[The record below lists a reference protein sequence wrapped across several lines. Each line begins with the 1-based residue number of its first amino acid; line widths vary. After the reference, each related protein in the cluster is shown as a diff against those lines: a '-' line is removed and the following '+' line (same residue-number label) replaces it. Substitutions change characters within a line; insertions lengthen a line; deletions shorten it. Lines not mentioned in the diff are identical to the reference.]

1 MTSGPTGLLR
11 RAVSTFSA
19 PRVRVRIRERDP
31 EFDALRRAVRA
42 AVVVPSAA
50 AVSFA
55 VAGGSQTPL
64 FTIFGSFALMVLA
77 DFPGNT
83 QTRAV
88 AYAGLGINGAVL
100 ITLGTLVAPYAW
112 LSVALMFLLG
122 VAVTFSGVL
131 SETIAAGQRP
141 TLLTFVL
148 PACTPQG
155 PIDERLLGWVIA
167 LAVCV
172 PAALFFLPPRHH
184 GELRRHAATAV
195 SALADR
201 LEGRANRA
209 EVVTAMLALRE
220 NFLGADF
227 RPVGLSAGSRA
238 LVRVVEDL
246 EWLADRVSDEAGP
259 GMRDMQAPG
268 IRVLRCSAAVLRET
282 RSADRTAERADLEA
296 ALIHLRS
303 VARGRYRVDVEA
315 ILGAPDDATAVDLGR
330 RLLNR
335 RTIAATIGA
344 TGRVIAAAAAADA
357 RPVWLRALGLRLP
370 ATTATDRLIP
380 ATTALTVTTTGFL
393 AGRSVAVRNALR
405 TGLGLALAVAV
416 THLFPVEHGFW
427 VVLGALSVLRS
438 SALTTGTKTLR
449 AVVGTAIGFAL
460 GAVLIGVVGV
470 DPAVLW
476 ILMPVVVFGSAF
488 VPEVASFTAG
498 QAAFTMM
505 VLIFFNLIVP
515 TGWSVGLIRVE
526 DVAVGALVGVMVS
539 LLLWPR
545 GATASAE
552 RAVES
557 ARDVFAR
564 YLKAAVLRITRGD
577 YEYMTNKLA
586 TLSHEAIGA
595 SRVADD
601 AVRQYLSESGGNTDF
616 RGPIVRAVNRA
627 IRVRAA
633 ADLITD
639 IPTPPPLGTYPRI
652 REVVESHVNAIRD
665 RLSGKIGSG
674 GDWAPIGDEFV
685 IALRAESSGV
695 GSPLPRGGEAEL
707 AVSAAMPLVTVAA
720 AIGELE
726 LVYPHPVDMDM
737 APR

>member
-1 MTSGPTGLLR
+1 MTSAPAVFLR
-11 RAVSTFSA
+11 RVASALSA
-19 PRVRVRIRERDP
+19 PRVRRRIRERDP

-42 AVVVPSAA
+42 AVIVPSAA

-100 ITLGTLVAPYAW
+100 ITLGTLVAPHAW
-112 LSVALMFLLG
+112 LSVGLMFLLG

-148 PACTPQG
+148 PACTPPG
-155 PIDERLLGWVIA
+155 PIDERLLGWAIA

-195 SALADR
+195 TTLADR
-201 LEGRANRA
+201 LEGRASRA
-209 EVVTAMLALRE
+209 DVVDAMLALRE

-259 GMRDMQAPG
+259 GMRDMQEPG
-268 IRVLRCSAAVLRET
+268 IRVLRCAAAVLRET
-282 RSADRTAERADLEA
+282 RAADRTGQRADLEA
-296 ALIHLRS
+296 ALLHLRS
-303 VARGRYRVDVEA
+303 VARGRYRDDVET
-315 ILGAPDDATAVDLGR
+315 ILGAPDDAAAVDLGR

-357 RPVWLRALGLRLP
+357 RPVWARALGLGLP
-370 ATTATDRLIP
+370 ATTATDRLVP
-380 ATTALTVTTTGFL
+380 ATAAVTLTTSGFL

-460 GAVLIGVVGV
+460 GAVVIGVVGV

-526 DVAVGALVGVMVS
+526 DVVVGALVGVMVS

-552 RAVES
+552 AAVES

-564 YLKAAVLRITRGD
+564 YLETAVLRITRGD
-577 YEYMTNKLA
+577 DEYMTNKLA
-586 TLSHEAIGA
+586 TLSHDAIGA

-601 AVRQYLSESGGNTDF
+601 AVRQYLSESGGTTDF
-616 RGPIVRAVNRA
+616 RGPIVRAFNRA

-652 REVVESHVNAIRD
+652 RQVLEFHVDAIRD
-665 RLSGKIGSG
+665 RLSGRIGTG

-685 IALRAESSGV
+685 VALRAESSGD
-695 GSPLPRGGEAEL
+695 EL
-707 AVSAAMPLVTVAA
+707 AVSAALPLVTVAA

-726 LVYPHPVDMDM
+726 LVYPHPVGVDIVH
-737 APR
+737 R

>member
-1 MTSGPTGLLR
+1 MTAGSLPFPLMTSAPAGVVR
-11 RAVSTFSA
+11 RAVD
-19 PRVRVRIRERDP
+19 RIRERDP
-31 EFDALRRAVRA
+31 ELDALRRAVRA

-55 VAGGSQTPL
+55 VAGNSQTPL

-77 DFPGNT
+77 DFPGNR

-100 ITLGTLVAPYAW
+100 ITLGTLVAPHAW
-112 LSVALMFLLG
+112 LSVVLMFVLG
-122 VAVTFSGVL
+122 VTVTFSGVL

-148 PACTPQG
+148 PACTPTG
-155 PIDERLLGWVIA
+155 PIDERLLGWAIA

-172 PAALFFLPPRHH
+172 PAALFLLPPRHH
-184 GELRRHAATAV
+184 GELRRHAANAV
-195 SALADR
+195 AALADR
-201 LEGRANRA
+201 LEGKASRS
-209 EVVTAMLALRE
+209 EVVDAMLALRE
-220 NFLGADF
+220 SFLGADF

-259 GMRDMQAPG
+259 ALRDMQAPG
-268 IRVLRCSAAVLRET
+268 VRVLRCSAAVLRQT
-282 RSADRTAERADLEA
+282 RVADRTTDRANLEA

-303 VARGRYRVDVEA
+303 VARGRYREDVEK
-315 ILGAPDDATAVDLGR
+315 ILGARDDDDAVALGR
-330 RLLNR
+330 ELLNR

-357 RPVWLRALGLRLP
+357 RPVWARALGRRLP
-370 ATTATDRLIP
+370 PTTATDRLIP
-380 ATTALTVTTTGFL
+380 ETAAVTSTTSGFL
-393 AGRSVAVRNALR
+393 GGRSIAVRNALR

-438 SALTTGTKTLR
+438 SALTTGTKMLR
-449 AVVGTAIGFAL
+449 AVLGTGIGFVL
-460 GAVLIGVVGV
+460 GALLISVVGV

-488 VPEVASFTAG
+488 VPEIASFTAG

-526 DVAVGALVGVMVS
+526 DVVVGALVGAMVS

-545 GATASAE
+545 GATASATA
-552 RAVES
+552 AVEE
-557 ARDVFAR
+557 ARNVFAK
-564 YLKAAVLRITRGD
+564 YLEAAVRRITRGE
-577 YEYMTNKLA
+577 YEEMADKLA
-586 TLSHEAIGA
+586 ILSHDALA
-595 SRVADD
+595 SSRVADD
-601 AVRQYLSESGGNTDF
+601 AVRQYLSESGGTTDF
-616 RGPIVRAVNRA
+616 RGPIVRAFNRA

-633 ADLITD
+633 ADLIMD
-639 IPTPPPLGTYPRI
+639 IPTPPPLGTYPRV
-652 REVVESHVNAIRD
+652 REVVEPHVDAIRD
-665 RLSGKIGSG
+665 RLSGKLGTG
-674 GDWAPIGDEFV
+674 RQWTPIGDEFV
-685 IALRAESSGV
+685 LALRAEVGV
-695 GSPLPRGGEAEL
+695 ATTWRSRPRC
-707 AVSAAMPLVTVAA
+707 
-720 AIGELE
+720 
-726 LVYPHPVDMDM
+726 
-737 APR
+737 RW

>member
-1 MTSGPTGLLR
+1 MTSGPAGLLR
-11 RAVSTFSA
+11 RAVFTLSA
-19 PRVRVRIRERDP
+19 PRVRARIRERDP
-31 EFDALRRAVRA
+31 EFDALRRALRA

-55 VAGGSQTPL
+55 IAGGSQTPL

-100 ITLGTLVAPYAW
+100 ITLGTLVAPHPW
-112 LSVALMFLLG
+112 LSVVLMFALG
-122 VAVTFSGVL
+122 VTVTFSGVL

-148 PACTPQG
+148 PACTPPG
-155 PIDERLLGWVIA
+155 PIDERLLGWAIA

-195 SALADR
+195 TALADR
-201 LEGRANRA
+201 LEGRASRA

-246 EWLADRVSDEAGP
+246 EWLADQVSDEAGP
-259 GMRDMQAPG
+259 GMRDMQQPG

-282 RSADRTAERADLEA
+282 RAADRTTERADLEA

-303 VARGRYRVDVEA
+303 VARGRYRDDVEA
-315 ILGAPDDATAVDLGR
+315 ILGAPDDAAAVELGR

-335 RTIAATIGA
+335 RTIAATIGE

-357 RPVWLRALGLRLP
+357 RPVWARALGVGLP

-380 ATTALTVTTTGFL
+380 ASTAVTLTTSGFL
-393 AGRSVAVRNALR
+393 TGRSVAVRNALR

-416 THLFPVEHGFW
+416 THVFPVEHGFW

-449 AVVGTAIGFAL
+449 AVVGTAIGFAV
-460 GAVLIGVVGV
+460 GAVLIHFVGV

-526 DVAVGALVGVMVS
+526 DVVVGALVGMMVS

-552 RAVES
+552 AAVES

-564 YLKAAVLRITRGD
+564 YLEAAVLRITRGD
-577 YEYMTNKLA
+577 DESMTNTLA
-586 TLSHEAIGA
+586 TLSHDAIGA

-601 AVRQYLSESGGNTDF
+601 AVRQYLSESGGTTDF
-616 RGPIVRAVNRA
+616 RGPVVRAFNRA

-652 REVVESHVNAIRD
+652 REVVESHVKAIRD
-665 RLSGKIGSG
+665 RLSGEIGTG
-674 GDWAPIGDEFV
+674 GDWTPIGDEFV
-685 IALRAESSGV
+685 VALRAESSTAAG
-695 GSPLPRGGEAEL
+695 EL
-707 AVSAAMPLVTVAA
+707 AISAAMPLVTVAA

-726 LVYPHPVDMDM
+726 LVYPHPVDVDM
-737 APR
+737 AHR

>member
-1 MTSGPTGLLR
+1 MTDAAGLLR
-11 RAVSTFSA
+11 RGVS
-19 PRVRVRIRERDP
+19 RIRERDP
-31 EFDALRRAVRA
+31 EFDALRRALRA
-42 AVVVPSAA
+42 AVVVPLAG

-55 VAGGSQTPL
+55 VAGGSQAPL

-100 ITLGTLVAPYAW
+100 ITLGTVVAPHPW
-112 LSVALMFLLG
+112 LSVGVMFALG

-148 PACTPQG
+148 PACTPVG
-155 PIDERLLGWVIA
+155 PIDERLLGWAIA

-184 GELRRHAATAV
+184 DELRRHAADAV
-195 SALADR
+195 TALADR
-201 LEGRANRA
+201 LEGKATRDDVAA
-209 EVVTAMLALRE
+209 AMLALRE

-246 EWLADRVSDEAGP
+246 EWMADRVTDEANDALQDMQGP
-259 GMRDMQAPG
+259 GV
-268 IRVLRCSAAVLRET
+268 RVLRCAAAVLRHS
-282 RSADRTAERADLEA
+282 RAADRTEVRADLEA
-296 ALIHLRS
+296 ALIQLRS
-303 VARGRYRVDVEA
+303 VAHGRYREDVEE
-315 ILGAPDDATAVDLGR
+315 ILGAPDDPSAAAVGR
-330 RLLNR
+330 ALLNR

-357 RPVWLRALGLRLP
+357 RPVWARALGMRLP
-370 ATTATDRLIP
+370 VTTATDRLIP
-380 ATTALTVTTTGFL
+380 ATAAVTVTTAGFL
-393 AGRSVAVRNALR
+393 SGRSVAVRNALR

-460 GAVLIGVVGV
+460 GAMLITVVGV

-515 TGWSVGLIRVE
+515 TGWSVGLVRVE
-526 DVAVGALVGVMVS
+526 DVVVGALVGVMVS

-552 RAVES
+552 TAVEA

-564 YLKAAVLRITRGD
+564 YLEAAVLRITRGED
-577 YEYMTNKLA
+577 EHMADKLA
-586 TLSHEAIGA
+586 TMSHDAIGA
-595 SRVADD
+595 TRVADD

-616 RGPIVRAVNRA
+616 RGPIVRAFNRA

-639 IPTPPPLGTYPRI
+639 IPTPPPLGTYPRL
-652 REVVESHVNAIRD
+652 REVIERHAVAIRD
-665 RLSGKIGSG
+665 RLSGKLGTG

-685 IALRAESSGV
+685 AALRTESSGD
-695 GSPLPRGGEAEL
+695 SM
-707 AVSAAMPLVTVAA
+707 AVAAAMPLVTVAA

-726 LVYPHPVDMDM
+726 LVYPHPVDLV
-737 APR
+737 AHQ

>member
-1 MTSGPTGLLR
+1 MTSAPAGLTR
-11 RAVSTFSA
+11 RAVGTISA
-19 PRVRVRIRERDP
+19 PRVRARIRERDP
-31 EFDALRRAVRA
+31 ELDALRRAVRA
-42 AVVVPSAA
+42 AVVVPLAA

-55 VAGGSQTPL
+55 VAGNSQTPL

-77 DFPGNT
+77 DFPGNR
-83 QTRAV
+83 QTRAL
-88 AYAGLGINGAVL
+88 AYTGLGINGAVL
-100 ITLGTLVAPYAW
+100 ITLGTLVSPHPW
-112 LSVALMFLLG
+112 LSVGLMFALG
-122 VAVTFSGVL
+122 VAVMFSGVL

-148 PACTPQG
+148 PACTPAG
-155 PIDERLLGWVIA
+155 PIDERLLGWAIA

-184 GELRRHAATAV
+184 GELRTHAADAV
-195 SALADR
+195 AALADR
-201 LEGRANRA
+201 LEGKASRD
-209 EVVTAMLALRE
+209 EVVVAMLALRE
-220 NFLGADF
+220 SFLGADF

-268 IRVLRCSAAVLRET
+268 VRVLRCSAAVLRET
-282 RSADRTAERADLEA
+282 RAADRTTDRANLEA

-303 VARGRYRVDVEA
+303 VARGRYRQDVEA
-315 ILGAPDDATAVDLGR
+315 ILGAPDDDAAVAIGH
-330 RLLNR
+330 RLLDR

-357 RPVWLRALGLRLP
+357 RPVWARALGLGMP
-370 ATTATDRLIP
+370 ATTATDRLLP
-380 ATTALTVTTTGFL
+380 ASRSVSSTTSSFL
-393 AGRSVAVRNALR
+393 GGRSVAVRNALR

-416 THLFPVEHGFW
+416 TNVFPVEHGFW

-438 SALTTGTKTLR
+438 SALTTGTKMLR
-449 AVVGTAIGFAL
+449 AVLGTGIGFVL
-460 GAVLIGVVGV
+460 GALLISVVGV

-476 ILMPVVVFGSAF
+476 ILMPLVVFGSAF
-488 VPEVASFTAG
+488 VPEIASFTAG

-526 DVAVGALVGVMVS
+526 DVIVGALVGVVVS

-552 RAVES
+552 AAVES
-557 ARDVFAR
+557 ARNAFAR
-564 YLKAAVLRITRGD
+564 YLEAAVHRITRGD
-577 YEYMTNKLA
+577 YEQTADRLA
-586 TLSHEAIGA
+586 TLSQAAIA
-595 SRVADD
+595 SSRVADD
-601 AVRQYLSESGGNTDF
+601 AVRQYLSEGGGETDF
-616 RGPIVRAVNRA
+616 RGPIVRAFNRA

-639 IPTPPPLGTYPRI
+639 IPTPPPLGTYPRV
-652 REVVESHVNAIRD
+652 REVVERHVTAIGE
-665 RLSGKIGSG
+665 RLSGTIGSG
-674 GDWAPIGDEFV
+674 GDWVPIGDEFV
-685 IALRAESSGV
+685 VALRAESNGD
-695 GSPLPRGGEAEL
+695 EMAI
-707 AVSAAMPLVTVAA
+707 AAAMPLVTVAA

-726 LVYPHPVDMDM
+726 LVYPHPVEV
-737 APR
+737 PRAHR